1 LLKVALKAI
10 NPTTN
15 QIGNQTTQW
24 PKEKG
29 YQDKQNITQ
38 KTKDRATRTTLK
50 TRVLLHTSK
59 KGRLQ

>member
-38 KTKDRATRTTLK
+38 KTKDRATRTPLK
-50 TRVLLHTSK
+50 TRVLLNCKEFLLH
-59 KGRLQ
+59 